1 MITPK
6 LAGQVLS
13 VALGNLRILNVSHCI
28 NWICFACR
36 NGVECAVH
44 SPNLQTFRPVDEKIL
59 RFE

>member
-13 VALGNLRILNVSHCI
+13 AALGNLPIFEISHCI

-36 NGVECAVH
+36 NGVECAGH
-44 SPNLQTFRPVDEKIL
+44 SPNLQIFRPIDEKIL